1 MISKESIG
9 VEISQHQLAIAYLKA
24 TPFSTRICAHAVYDL
39 DAGGQPREKMEAV
52 RAMVKD
58 FLRQHRIGSACIWI
72 GLAAGM
78 VIQRVIRLPSAA
90 RENLTK
96 TLEYELPKYL
106 PLQSEDIYFRY
117 QILDEDRDERQLTIL
132 VAAVKKKDLAPL
144 IELRNQLGAGICGAE
159 SAATAAINGLKWA
172 SASISEKS
180 YGLAYAADNTLHLGG
195 FEDGQVRFIRTL
207 DLDADL
213 TDQLQ
218 RIFREFDDGRATGT
232 GSDATAG
239 LHVYCHG
246 PDATPDVLRKLNES
260 PNLEFSRLDLH
271 QGPLA
276 DNSPIAGTGLALKSL
291 QPVAVDIN
299 LLPEQFRKKPSV
311 IARYLTIVLVL
322 LTLIT
327 GTAWTGSYFI
337 HQRITDRRVDREL
350 DELSGEIKTLGQA
363 QSQIAALQERI
374 DYLNTLRQ
382 DRIHALEFLK
392 ELTETLP
399 DTAWLR
405 GLSVAGNQ
413 VLIEGY
419 ADYSTQLIQKLESS
433 SLFSGAKFIST
444 ITRGRDG
451 KEVFKIGFEI
461 NRQSGEGK
469 K

>member
-1 MISKESIG
+1 MISKESVG
-9 VEISQHQLAIAYLKA
+9 VEISQQHLAIAYLKA
-24 TPFSTRICAHAVYDL
+24 APFSTRLCAHAVYDL
-39 DAGGQPREKMEAV
+39 DAAGQPREKMETAI
-52 RAMVKD
+52 AKLKE
-58 FLRQHRIGSACIWI
+58 FIRQHRIGSACIWI
-72 GLAAGM
+72 GLPAGM

-90 RENLTK
+90 RENLAK

-132 VAAVKKKDLAPL
+132 VAIAKRKDLAPL

-180 YGLAYAADNTLHLGG
+180 YGLAYAADNTLHLSGV
-195 FEDGQVRFIRTL
+195 EDGQVRFIRTL

-218 RIFREFDDGRATGT
+218 RTFREFDHSGATGT
-232 GSDATAG
+232 GSDASAD
-239 LHVYCHG
+239 LNVYCHG

-260 PNLEFSRLDLH
+260 PNLEFSRLDL
-271 QGPLA
+271 QQSPLTE
-276 DNSPIAGTGLALKSL
+276 NSLIAGTGLALKSL
-291 QPVAVDIN
+291 QPVDLDIN

-322 LTLIT
+322 LTLLT
-327 GTAWTGSYFI
+327 GMAWAGSYFI
-337 HQRITDRRVDREL
+337 HQRMTDRRVDQEL
-350 DELSGEIKTLGQA
+350 NELSGEIKTLGQT

-374 DYLNTLRQ
+374 DYLNSLRQ

-392 ELTETLP
+392 ELTEALP

-405 GLSVAGNQ
+405 GLSVADNQ

-419 ADYSTQLIQKLESS
+419 ADYSTQLIQKLEAS